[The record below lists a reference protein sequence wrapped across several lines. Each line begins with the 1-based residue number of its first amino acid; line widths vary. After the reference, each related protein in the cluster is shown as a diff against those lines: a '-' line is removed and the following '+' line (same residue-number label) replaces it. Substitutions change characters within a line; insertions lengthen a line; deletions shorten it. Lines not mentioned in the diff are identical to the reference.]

1 MRILIL
7 GIGNPILTDDAVGI
21 LVARQ
26 LHGIGIDVE
35 ELAVGGL
42 SLLDYMVGYD
52 KVIVV
57 DAVKR
62 TGAHSDL
69 PGEENMKGD
78 VIPPGTVSVLHPHEI
93 ERALHASCIHD
104 VSFSEALKVGE
115 YLFPD
120 GMPSEI
126 ICVGIEVED
135 TETFSETPTDA
146 VMAAIPRAVALVKKI
161 VHDFKSPR

>member
-1 MRILIL
+1 MKILIL

-26 LHGIGIDVE
+26 LHDNGIDVE

-52 KVIVV
+52 KVIVI

-62 TGAHSDL
+62 NEANNRS
-69 PGEENMKGD
+69 PGGEDTEREI
-78 VIPPGTVSVLHPHEI
+78 IPPGTVSVLRPHEI

-115 YLFPD
+115 CLFLES
-120 GMPSEI
+120 MPSEI

-135 TETFSETPTDA
+135 TETFSETPTKA
-146 VMAAIPRAVALVKKI
+146 IMAAIPEAVTLVKKI
-161 VHDFKSPR
+161 VHDWKSHS